1 MTELLLRIFV
11 KNAHNPSS
19 AETKAACGRLSGR
32 VCILC
37 NVLLFSL
44 KLAVGTLSNS
54 IAVTADAFN
63 NLSDASSN
71 VITLVGYKIA
81 AKPADTEHPYGHAR
95 FEYVASLS
103 VAVMM
108 IVIALEL
115 GKSSVEKIF
124 SPSPVSITA
133 PFIIS
138 LLISITVKAWMMLFN
153 TKLGRL
159 TDSPVLLTTAAD
171 SRNDIISTFVVLLGG
186 IVHLKFKVNI
196 DAYLGLGVA
205 AFIFISGTGFIKNSL
220 SLIMGRGVSEDEE
233 IEILHKLLSFEGVLG
248 AHDLMLHDYGMG
260 RRFGSVHVE
269 MDCSMPPLKSHET
282 IDEMERTL
290 KKEMGIDIVIHYDP
304 IPVGERAEGT
314 LYGKVESA
322 VRELGEGISMHDVCV
337 LRRGEKP
344 LISFDMIV
352 PENFPLSEEAAA
364 KAIEL
369 LLKNKYNEDY
379 MCAVTL
385 DKGFAPIQ
393 KQK

>member
-1 MTELLLRIFV
+1 MTKILLKLFV
-11 KNAHNPSS
+11 KDLTAPNS
-19 AETKAACGRLSGR
+19 AETRADCGKLSGW

-37 NVLLFSL
+37 NILLFSL
-44 KLAVGTLSNS
+44 KVTVGKLSGS

-71 VITLVGYKIA
+71 VITLAGYKIA
-81 AKPADTEHPYGHAR
+81 AKPADSEHPYGHAR

-115 GKSSVEKIF
+115 GKNSVTKIFAPSSVN
-124 SPSPVSITA
+124 VTA
-133 PFIIS
+133 PFILS
-138 LLISITVKAWMMLFN
+138 LSISIAVKAWMMLFN
-153 TKLGRL
+153 TKLGKL
-159 TDSPVLLTTAAD
+159 TNSPVLLTTAAD
-171 SRNDIISTFVVLLGG
+171 SRNDIISTFAVLLGG
-186 IVHLKFKVNI
+186 LVHLKFKVNI

-205 AFIFISGTGFIKNSL
+205 VFIFISGVGFIKDSL
-220 SLIMGRGVSEDEE
+220 SLIMGKGVSEEDE
-233 IEILHKLLSFEGVLG
+233 IAILHKLLSFDGVLG

-269 MDCSMPPLKSHET
+269 MDCSLPPLKSHAT

-304 IPVGERAEGT
+304 IPVGEKAEGT
-314 LYGKVESA
+314 LYGKVECA
-322 VRELGEGISMHDVCV
+322 VKELGENISMHDVCV
-337 LRRGEKP
+337 LRKGENP
-344 LISFDMIV
+344 LICFDMIV
-352 PENFPLSEEAAA
+352 PEDFSLSEDAAA
-364 KAIEL
+364 EAIEQI
-369 LLKNKYNEDY
+369 LKSKYNENY
-379 MCAVTL
+379 RCAVTL